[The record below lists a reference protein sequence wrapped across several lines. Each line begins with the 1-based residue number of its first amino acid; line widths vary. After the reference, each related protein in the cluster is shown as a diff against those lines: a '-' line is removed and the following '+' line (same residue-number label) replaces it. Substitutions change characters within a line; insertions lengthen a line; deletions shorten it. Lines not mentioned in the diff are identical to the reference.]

1 MSLIIQ
7 HNLSMLNTQNNYKK
21 INGAK
26 AKSTE
31 KLSSGYRINRSAD
44 DAAGLSISEKL
55 RIQIRGLDKGVNNA
69 QDGVSWVQTG
79 DSALNEVDAI
89 LHRMKEL
96 TIQSLNDTNTEQDR
110 VALQSEFDALQ
121 SEIDKIT
128 ATTTF
133 NTKNIFSQHEPTYYS
148 YCGNIVWPQSESH
161 VITDGANT
169 LSVTYRKEASSIP
182 ETAEIRIPAGTY
194 TTQELTYE
202 ITDAL
207 EALGLHDPRVMFEYT
222 KDHTCNINLEGGEMI
237 DSVSGNLSYLLFD
250 IYEGSSVGALVGTT
264 VFVSDTATLDIGS
277 QNNNLSFDIED
288 FSGNKV
294 RKSITIP
301 DGDYTRDQ
309 IIDILNRE
317 LAGTSVEA
325 VKYGTGIKLA
335 SDDNIITG
343 FKGNMFKIDTGK
355 EIYSSVFYDNVKYG
369 NITNSY
375 GSFVGGAVLTTNSK
389 DIEHSR
395 FNIGSNNNTLRI
407 KANGASDYTNL
418 VIPSGDYTASE
429 MVSKLNSLFN
439 DNNLKLNA
447 VINSSGSF
455 QGITINS
462 TKGGIESIIEID
474 KNSSAYNTLFT
485 DKSYNSYGQKVNPV
499 SDSRNNT
506 AASVTGGKTFSGGNL
521 PLEIV
526 NGTNDD
532 FTINI
537 DGNSYNVKLSA
548 GVYSSATD
556 VMSAVNDALNGTSA
570 IIAYKDKINVSL
582 ANDKIKLTAANGS
595 GISNFSVSAGSTK
608 GYENL
613 FVGLT
618 ERYSS
623 TVSSGNGSIT
633 LNNGIP
639 DPMVFDSSNNKL
651 NVNVSGN
658 QYTVDFGTGSKT
670 HDEIINIIE
679 QTIPEKEKVTNIE
692 FSTINCSGNT
702 IDKGGNMSGTS
713 GRTDT
718 AGKSFPSTGDSQK
731 KQGETSF
738 EYNIPAKVTVELKS
752 DLYSIDSS
760 NNQIQISIN
769 KNTMSFTIP
778 EGTYSK
784 QQLATELQNKINSEF
799 GSYYGGAAVTI
810 NSSGNMEI
818 TARLK
823 TENGIEKAGR
833 DTEIY
838 MDTSTSSL
846 LKEIYT
852 TRTTGSLLTPDLCNS
867 ITIADGSDTLS
878 FSYYKN
884 GVNNPVEIKLA
895 AGTYSKSQIV
905 SEINN
910 KLSKSGAELTASLEN
925 GKLKFTTKNAGKG
938 NYISFN
944 THNSG
949 SATNALFG
957 ELITHYPAVAVA
969 NQDIQSSIT
978 IDDASNK
985 FTIRIN
991 GTDKT
996 VTLDNGTY
1004 DRNGLVTMLNS
1015 KFADE
1020 GVGATVSLEENRLKY
1035 TTVDKGS
1042 SASIYMSYYGGGN
1055 SMKAIYGVNRTTIPG
1070 VDAEFTPDNK
1080 LKLTNTQGGGLSVS
1094 SNSGGVFQK
1103 PNVIVDR
1110 TNPTTVQGYESTQ
1123 RSYIDGVNIN
1133 SPVTI
1138 DMWNN
1143 ELNFSYIENGV
1154 STPVNI
1160 IVPDGVY
1167 DFDSLKN
1174 ELQQIIDAKTGTG
1187 KMNVIV
1193 DASGIRI
1200 ECNNPGNSY
1209 KMSNFSGDFYD
1220 KVMCQTSEVNTKVNT
1235 SSYNGLTRGDV
1246 AFTVG
1251 RKDVRNNEVKIKTG
1265 INDELSLDFTYG
1277 GVVHKINMKLDEGI
1291 YRGDSLITMIQDKL
1305 NGQLKAMNLS
1315 ENLIEVGIGGVNT
1328 GVTGNNDAN
1337 ALNFML
1343 STKVQVPAEG
1353 EYIID
1358 GVSGNAAFSVFYQ
1371 TDGEM
1376 IPAYIKGARDLSDG
1390 IEIINGENELSLDV
1404 DGTTYSITIPEGIY
1418 TQDEIKDVLNN
1429 ELSSTPV
1436 TAEIEDGKLRISY
1449 DKLGRHFID
1458 NVNGSAKNNL
1468 FYINDGK
1475 TSDKEAMYIQLSSVA
1490 DNKIEISRPILNTSF
1505 LGINSA
1511 VITRPKY
1518 ANSALNSIGKALDK
1532 VLEVQS
1538 DFGAEQNR
1546 LEHSIRN
1553 NENASEN
1560 QSNAES
1566 SIRDTDMAKEMVELS
1581 KQKILEQ
1588 VTESMMAQAQSM
1600 DEGVLML
1607 LK

>member
-1 MSLIIQ
+1 
-7 HNLSMLNTQNNYKK
+7 
-21 INGAK
+21 
-26 AKSTE
+26 
-31 KLSSGYRINRSAD
+31 
-44 DAAGLSISEKL
+44 
-55 RIQIRGLDKGVNNA
+55 
-69 QDGVSWVQTG
+69 
-79 DSALNEVDAI
+79 
-89 LHRMKEL
+89 
-96 TIQSLNDTNTEQDR
+96 
-110 VALQSEFDALQ
+110 
-121 SEIDKIT
+121 
-128 ATTTF
+128 
-133 NTKNIFSQHEPTYYS
+133 
-148 YCGNIVWPQSESH
+148 
-161 VITDGANT
+161 
-169 LSVTYRKEASSIP
+169 
-182 ETAEIRIPAGTY
+182 
-194 TTQELTYE
+194 
-202 ITDAL
+202 
-207 EALGLHDPRVMFEYT
+207 
-222 KDHTCNINLEGGEMI
+222 
-237 DSVSGNLSYLLFD
+237 
-250 IYEGSSVGALVGTT
+250 
-264 VFVSDTATLDIGS
+264 
-277 QNNNLSFDIED
+277 
-288 FSGNKV
+288 
-294 RKSITIP
+294 
-301 DGDYTRDQ
+301 
-309 IIDILNRE
+309 
-317 LAGTSVEA
+317 
-325 VKYGTGIKLA
+325 
-335 SDDNIITG
+335 
-343 FKGNMFKIDTGK
+343 
-355 EIYSSVFYDNVKYG
+355 
-369 NITNSY
+369 
-375 GSFVGGAVLTTNSK
+375 
-389 DIEHSR
+389 
-395 FNIGSNNNTLRI
+395 
-407 KANGASDYTNL
+407 
-418 VIPSGDYTASE
+418 
-429 MVSKLNSLFN
+429 
-439 DNNLKLNA
+439 
-447 VINSSGSF
+447 
-455 QGITINS
+455 
-462 TKGGIESIIEID
+462 
-474 KNSSAYNTLFT
+474 
-485 DKSYNSYGQKVNPV
+485 
-499 SDSRNNT
+499 
-506 AASVTGGKTFSGGNL
+506 
-521 PLEIV
+521 
-526 NGTNDD
+526 
-532 FTINI
+532 
-537 DGNSYNVKLSA
+537 
-548 GVYSSATD
+548 
-556 VMSAVNDALNGTSA
+556 
-570 IIAYKDKINVSL
+570 
-582 ANDKIKLTAANGS
+582 
-595 GISNFSVSAGSTK
+595 
-608 GYENL
+608 
-613 FVGLT
+613 
-618 ERYSS
+618 
-623 TVSSGNGSIT
+623 
-633 LNNGIP
+633 
-639 DPMVFDSSNNKL
+639 
-651 NVNVSGN
+651 
-658 QYTVDFGTGSKT
+658 
-670 HDEIINIIE
+670 
-679 QTIPEKEKVTNIE
+679 
-692 FSTINCSGNT
+692 
-702 IDKGGNMSGTS
+702 
-713 GRTDT
+713 
-718 AGKSFPSTGDSQK
+718 
-731 KQGETSF
+731 
-738 EYNIPAKVTVELKS
+738 
-752 DLYSIDSS
+752 
-760 NNQIQISIN
+760 
-769 KNTMSFTIP
+769 
-778 EGTYSK
+778 
-784 QQLATELQNKINSEF
+784 
-799 GSYYGGAAVTI
+799 
-810 NSSGNMEI
+810 
-818 TARLK
+818 
-823 TENGIEKAGR
+823 
-833 DTEIY
+833 
-838 MDTSTSSL
+838 
-846 LKEIYT
+846 
-852 TRTTGSLLTPDLCNS
+852 
-867 ITIADGSDTLS
+867 
-878 FSYYKN
+878 
-884 GVNNPVEIKLA
+884 
-895 AGTYSKSQIV
+895 
-905 SEINN
+905 
-910 KLSKSGAELTASLEN
+910 
-925 GKLKFTTKNAGKG
+925 
-938 NYISFN
+938 
-944 THNSG
+944 
-949 SATNALFG
+949 
-957 ELITHYPAVAVA
+957 
-969 NQDIQSSIT
+969 
-978 IDDASNK
+978 
-985 FTIRIN
+985 
-991 GTDKT
+991 
-996 VTLDNGTY
+996 
-1004 DRNGLVTMLNS
+1004 
-1015 KFADE
+1015 
-1020 GVGATVSLEENRLKY
+1020 
-1035 TTVDKGS
+1035 
-1042 SASIYMSYYGGGN
+1042 
-1055 SMKAIYGVNRTTIPG
+1055 MKAIYGVNRTTIPG